1 MGYLNFNG
9 MSGTANS
16 LAQMAFGR
24 DLNIPPTLY
33 RGPGQPL
40 TVYVNHYID
49 LYRFYQNR
57 VR

>member
-1 MGYLNFNG
+1 
-9 MSGTANS
+9 
-16 LAQMAFGR
+16 MAFGR

-49 LYRFYQNR
+49 LYRFYENR